1 MSLLHPCAVQVG
13 QMKLSAVT
21 LYILSNL
28 PMAYSAV
35 YKELGFKDLILEC
48 YLLTFWV
55 SVYQFLVSFL
65 FAPIQ
70 VCGLWQG
77 VRSEGGR
84 SVRVM
89 RQQGGSKS
97 RVCGLNLPDSYEQTL
112 IYECVVAT
120 MASTRI
126 WDDAELV

>member
-1 MSLLHPCAVQVG
+1 
-13 QMKLSAVT
+13 MKLSAVT

-70 VCGLWQG
+70 VRVRWLWAKML
-77 VRSEGGR
+77 VE
-84 SVRVM
+84 
-89 RQQGGSKS
+89 K
-97 RVCGLNLPDSYEQTL
+97 
-112 IYECVVAT
+112 VVVGE
-120 MASTRI
+120 S
-126 WDDAELV
+126 